1 MQSTITFQGENIE
14 SITKTMM
21 QVYLASLKWNILQC
35 LKQPITHA
43 ALAINSVIDSETQF
57 TVRKGRLFFSTQ
69 HKLCSNSILKSVDIE
84 LQIGD
89 IWRKLPAPR
98 TTLVIWRDIIH
109 PVAPREMV
117 VGADPQPRAL
127 GTLFPVYSG
136 IRQSI
141 YTLGALRHSTGEFRM
156 HILYGVLRTI
166 YIEHGLGRT
175 GEIEL

>member
-89 IWRKLPAPR
+89 ILCHRRLNGVPQSEVFWASQTRRLE
-98 TTLVIWRDIIH
+98 
-109 PVAPREMV
+109 VAQVHRV
-117 VGADPQPRAL
+117 AL
-127 GTLFPVYSG
+127 AFQSLSNSPFFFLFLFASFDRLICVPSV
-136 IRQSI
+136 
-141 YTLGALRHSTGEFRM
+141 
-156 HILYGVLRTI
+156 
-166 YIEHGLGRT
+166 
-175 GEIEL
+175 